1 MVKIIVNIDGKPSPN
16 SFEAGNQWEN
26 LDQEVTF
33 SFPEAFSKLYKYV
46 VARTYKED
54 TKENITRVFP
64 LVKNKLVIGSSITC
78 IPGTWYLY
86 TLCKSSEVNLDTKTI
101 DLRAQKGEHISI
113 SDVIVA
119 KVNANDIDA
128 AAIENIEID
137 PNIKILYD
145 ELFDF
150 KAELENNEAARQT
163 NESLRK
169 QAEVLRV
176 NAEIERAEAE
186 SARNDTEIIRV
197 DNENA
202 RKQAEAE
209 RVTNENQRI
218 KSEQS
223 RQSAES
229 SRVSAESTRIEVEKT
244 RANAESQRTATES
257 SRVSA
262 ESNRSSAERQRAE
275 AETSRINAE
284 QSRSDAE
291 KLRASA
297 DGSM

>member
-1 MVKIIVNIDGKPSPN
+1 M
-16 SFEAGNQWEN
+16 
-26 LDQEVTF
+26 
-33 SFPEAFSKLYKYV
+33 
-46 VARTYKED
+46 
-54 TKENITRVFP
+54 
-64 LVKNKLVIGSSITC
+64 VIGSSITC

-86 TLCKSSEVNLDTKTI
+86 TLCKSSAVNLDTKTI

-176 NAEIERAEAE
+176 NAETERAEAE
-186 SARNDTEIIRV
+186 SDRNDTEIIRV
-197 DNENA
+197 DNENV

-218 KSEQS
+218 KSECIYFQDS
-223 RQSAES
+223 
-229 SRVSAESTRIEVEKT
+229 V
-244 RANAESQRTATES
+244 
-257 SRVSA
+257 
-262 ESNRSSAERQRAE
+262 
-275 AETSRINAE
+275 
-284 QSRSDAE
+284 
-291 KLRASA
+291 
-297 DGSM
+297 